1 MHKTYLSVAM
11 SRAWGFDNPIG
22 DPFGGP
28 AYGARESLGI
38 VAAVASVAAGVGMIG
53 TGVAITAL
61 GGITVGTLVGGAL
74 IAGGVLSGVG
84 ILTGNQKL
92 VKWGN
97 TLSMVGGV
105 ATMGAGMVGGWQ
117 NAAAAEG
124 ATFGSKAMG
133 ALTGAVDPN
142 MIKAGMDSVGNS
154 FNQFTQ
160 NISGSISSAPVTQG
174 SGVSTADLVDKGP
187 GAPASQAGANALPD
201 IKPAADLAITP
212 PTDEYA
218 KRLAAQAN
226 AGTLPSGAITNPST
240 MPAPAGVDPS
250 RWAAMNDAS
259 RQQTLVNL
267 SGKTGD
273 TFMGMSPSTITAAG
287 MGAQAIGSM
296 VAAKANEKAAAE
308 QARVQQEYNDAMLK
322 LNERKTTLDET
333 MYADQKKKLDDE
345 LARRMEQITVV
356 STQAEYDAL
365 SAAGEAAVLWSPP
378 ALAAPAS
385 PQVAAPQTRWWNFD
399 VRGAA
404 NSGVVGA
411 VA

>member
-1 MHKTYLSVAM
+1 MPKTYLSVAM

-28 AYGARESLGI
+28 AYGARESLGL
-38 VAAVASVAAGVGMIG
+38 VAAFASVAAGVGMIG

-74 IAGGVLSGVG
+74 IAGGVMSGVG
-84 ILTGNQKL
+84 TLTGNQKL

-97 TLSMVGGV
+97 TLSMIGGV
-105 ATMGAGMVGGWQ
+105 ATLGAGMVGGWQ

-133 ALTGAVDPN
+133 ALKGAVDPN
-142 MIKAGMDSVGNS
+142 MIKAGMDSVGTS

-160 NISGSISSAPVTQG
+160 NISGSFNSPAPAPAAAPGANISSAN
-174 SGVSTADLVDKGP
+174 LVNGGP
-187 GAPASQAGANALPD
+187 GAPAPQAGATALPD
-201 IKPAADLAITP
+201 ANK
-212 PTDEYA
+212 
-218 KRLAAQAN
+218 LAAQAK
-226 AGTLPSGAITNPST
+226 AGALPSGTITNPST

-250 RWAAMNDAS
+250 RWAAMNESS
-259 RQQTLVNL
+259 RQQVLVNL
-267 SGKTGD
+267 SGKSNGLL
-273 TFMGMSPSTITAAG
+273 GMSPTTITAVG

-308 QARVQQEYNDAMLK
+308 QARVQKEYNDAMLV

-333 MYADQKKKLDDE
+333 VYADQQKRLDDE
-345 LARRMEQITVV
+345 LARKMEQIKVV

-378 ALAAPAS
+378 APTAPAS
-385 PQVAAPQTRWWNFD
+385 PRVAAPPTRWWNFD

>member
-84 ILTGNQKL
+84 TLTGNQKL

-97 TLSMVGGV
+97 TLSMFGGV
-105 ATMGAGMVGGWQ
+105 ATIGAGMVGGWQ

-142 MIKAGMDSVGNS
+142 MIKAGMDSVGTS

-160 NISGSISSAPVTQG
+160 NISGSFSSAPVTQG
-174 SGVSTADLVDKGP
+174 SGVSTANLVDKGP
-187 GAPASQAGANALPD
+187 GAPASQAGATAMPGSD
-201 IKPAADLAITP
+201 PAAA
-212 PTDEYA
+212 EYA
-218 KRLAAQAN
+218 NNLAAQAK
-226 AGTLPSGAITNPST
+226 AGTLPPGTITNQST

-267 SGKTGD
+267 SSKTGD